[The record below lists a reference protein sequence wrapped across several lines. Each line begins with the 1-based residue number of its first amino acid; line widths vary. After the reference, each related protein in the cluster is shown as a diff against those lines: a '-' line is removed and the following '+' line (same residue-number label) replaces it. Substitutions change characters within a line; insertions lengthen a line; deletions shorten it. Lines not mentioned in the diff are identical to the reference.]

1 MRGLLGHYDHIVP
14 VWAIYSNHDLRD
26 PAIYEDDYIVHAS
39 NYGEDGNDNFGY
51 VRPLNKMVDTLGM
64 TGNCKHAQKDVE
76 KSEAFPCFDQTKDY
90 GVAVKGLRD
99 PNGVLMKTN
108 IVSPVLAEPNIRTGA
123 TAVPMEF
130 LITARG
136 LTIGNKYELKKFEYN
151 EWPHD
156 GDFAHVATK
165 AEYTVT
171 FVASLPERN
180 FYENIMGNGP
190 SMSDGTAY
198 FAVWEIPLHDPRPTI
213 DEE

>member
-171 FVASLPERN
+171 FVASLPERTDRK
-180 FYENIMGNGP
+180 
-190 SMSDGTAY
+190 S
-198 FAVWEIPLHDPRPTI
+198 VV
-213 DEE
+213 